1 MSLCHDDNRYF
12 LEETCAWILE
22 LERGE
27 GKPFEGN
34 YSGWLAK
41 KAQLMAQQKK
51 ADTAL
56 AKTLDAEL
64 EWVRSNAKARQT
76 KSKAR
81 LARYEELL
89 NTPAREAL
97 AHSATIYVPP
107 GPRLGSQV
115 IEAKGL
121 KKAFGDRVLI
131 DDLSFSLPPGG
142 IVGIIGP
149 NGAGKTTLIK
159 MLRYFTAQHH
169 KQAKHSTQLSSPNR
183 PLTPLSLF
191 SVQGRGVTR

>member
-1 MSLCHDDNRYF
+1 
-12 LEETCAWILE
+12 
-22 LERGE
+22 
-27 GKPFEGN
+27 
-34 YSGWLAK
+34 
-41 KAQLMAQQKK
+41 MAQQKK

-115 IEAKGL
+115 IEAKNL
-121 KKAFGDRVLI
+121 KKGFGDRVLI

-159 MLRYFTAQHH
+159 MLRYFTAKHH
-169 KQAKHSTQLSSPNR
+169 KQAAQHTALLSQPYADTS
-183 PLTPLSLF
+183 LSLFSLF